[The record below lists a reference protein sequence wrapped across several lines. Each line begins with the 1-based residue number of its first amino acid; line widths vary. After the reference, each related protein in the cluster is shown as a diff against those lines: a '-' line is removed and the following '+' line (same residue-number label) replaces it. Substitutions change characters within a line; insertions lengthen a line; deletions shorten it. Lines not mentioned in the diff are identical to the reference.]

1 MQESVTTKL
10 LESNKKTES
19 VFESTNPMKNTTRMK
34 PSFGNMGADPMA
46 CTEEQRVP
54 KSLAAM
60 VGDRKVDSDRKTN

>member
-34 PSFGNMGADPMA
+34 PSLGPDPMEY
-46 CTEEQRVP
+46 TEEQHVP

-60 VGDRKVDSDRKTN
+60 VGDRKIESDRKTN